1 MHECLNGP
9 PVKIGS
15 RQHHLLYYFAQMWR
29 WETRTAASA
38 GRIANIH
45 GVLHHLKALKVFLH
59 LLRLWQ
65 KLWWCM
71 SCGAWRCTLS
81 NCFGYKIHRYIEYVT
96 AKRMVSLTFIVGTTY
111 SFCSASTRHVCVV
124 LPGIVST
131 VMRSR
136 VFVVVVVFLLFF
148 LHCHTKVYQLLRT
161 KFQHWLYKLR
171 PSSPSQIKAGGWK
184 RAH

>member
-1 MHECLNGP
+1 MHECLSGP

-45 GVLHHLKALKVFLH
+45 GALHHLKALKVFLH

-65 KLWWCM
+65 K
-71 SCGAWRCTLS
+71 
-81 NCFGYKIHRYIEYVT
+81 
-96 AKRMVSLTFIVGTTY
+96 
-111 SFCSASTRHVCVV
+111 
-124 LPGIVST
+124 T
-131 VMRSR
+131 VMMRVLQGMALHSFKLLQLQNLPLYWICDRKTDGFFDLHSGDDLLLLFGIDPSCPRCPSR
-136 VFVVVVVFLLFF
+136 NSLNSNAIKGVWFFF

-161 KFQHWLYKLR
+161 KFQHWLYKLW
-171 PSSPSQIKAGGWK
+171 PSSPRRIKAGGWK